1 MGFTKAV
8 SNIIKGAVT
17 NKILGE
23 LTSNFADQ
31 QQTKK
36 LAAKIADKSPL
47 DIDLANNAH
56 MRADNNPFKYGL
68 LYYPQE
74 TQNLGDGHY
83 VIFDIIMNQISS
95 FERQTFDSRGKLVE
109 ENFNRLG
116 ERSNRIGRRIKNIKG
131 KDAVQNKDNLL
142 RKMRNTGFG
151 DDSNKFLADSILMY
165 TPPTV
170 KFDYTAEYE
179 NADTQNLANIKDFM
193 SKTGD
198 GFTGVG
204 DLLKEGSKVGEAFL
218 QQVSQAALEVA
229 FPGAAGFFT
238 KVRGKAINPR
248 MELAFKSVPFRTFT
262 FEFEFAP
269 KNQIEL
275 DMQHKII
282 QLFKF
287 HMLPETSD
295 QKYLITPSEFQI
307 TYMYRDNMNN
317 YIPKISRCALTNMN
331 VDYSPEG
338 VFTTFKRDD
347 RGAAPVITKMSLQ
360 FTEMEIMTKET
371 IATGH

>member
-295 QKYLITPSEFQI
+295 QKYLITPSAE
-307 TYMYRDNMNN
+307 
-317 YIPKISRCALTNMN
+317 
-331 VDYSPEG
+331 
-338 VFTTFKRDD
+338 
-347 RGAAPVITKMSLQ
+347 PVANL
-360 FTEMEIMTKET
+360 FRLP
-371 IATGH
+371 